1 MISVSVDSIVSGL
14 VGLGSRILAP
24 GGRLVFLYPI
34 EREIYDIAGISHL
47 KYPNF
52 TLIDYSENPL
62 SEKKSRI
69 LVTLQKNLSNAEFE
83 KLQQKEKEEQEKF
96 LAEKE
101 ATSQGNSEEDTTS
114 TALNNANTE
123 QKS

>member
-14 VGLGSRILAP
+14 VGLGSRILVP

-34 EREIYDIAGISHL
+34 EREVYNESTISHL

-52 TLIDYSENPL
+52 TLVDYSENAL

-69 LVTLQKNLSNAEFE
+69 LVTLQKNLSNEEFAKLE
-83 KLQQKEKEEQEKF
+83 KKKQEELEKEI
-96 LAEKE
+96 AEKE
-101 ATSQGNSEEDTTS
+101 
-114 TALNNANTE
+114 
-123 QKS
+123 

>member
-69 LVTLQKNLSNAEFE
+69 LVTLQKNLSNEEFE
-83 KLQQKEKEEQEKF
+83 KLQQKEKEE
-96 LAEKE
+96 
-101 ATSQGNSEEDTTS
+101 
-114 TALNNANTE
+114 
-123 QKS
+123 